1 LRGLAGGLRDVA
13 AGGVELGVVVW
24 EGKVLVGLEMGGG
37 GMSLGGDVVM
47 GDFEVVM
54 GDWIYIW

>member
-1 LRGLAGGLRDVA
+1 LRDVA

-54 GDWIYIW
+54 GDWTYIW